1 MTNTPKPRCIIVT
14 GRPASGKTTLSS
26 RLAQDI
32 PCPLISRDAIK
43 EGLVNTW
50 HGHDTTM
57 DMNKQV
63 YEVFFQT
70 IDLLIGQSI
79 TILIEAA
86 FQHKLWVE
94 PLSKLQDIADI
105 RLIICSVDEDMARA
119 RFIERGKANPTRAQF
134 HDDWAEDQHLS
145 KLRRLYHAPE
155 LDVPTLNIDTSDGY
169 NPAYSKIL
177 DFIRQP
183 HIVEHRE

>member
-1 MTNTPKPRCIIVT
+1 MANTPKPRCIVVT
-14 GRPASGKTTLSS
+14 GRPASGKTTLSN

-32 PCPLISRDAIK
+32 PCPLISRDAMK

-50 HGHDTTM
+50 QGHTTTI

-63 YEVFFQT
+63 YETFFQT

-79 TILIEAA
+79 TIVIEAA

-94 PLSKLQDIADI
+94 PLSKLQEIANI
-105 RLIICSVDEDMARA
+105 RLIICSVDAEMARA
-119 RFIERGKANPTRAQF
+119 RFIERGNANPTRAQF
-134 HDDWAEDQHLS
+134 HDDWATDDQAS
-145 KLRRLYHAPE
+145 KLRRPYHAPE
-155 LDVPTLNIDTSDGY
+155 LDVPTLNVNTSDGY
-169 NPAYSKIL
+169 NPSYDTIL

-183 HIVEHRE
+183 HTVEQGD